1 MRWLKFGFCLV
12 ATYLL
17 AGCAAL
23 STEPTARVDRSME
36 TELPDYTGP
45 RAKAT
50 VSKFSWKADKKE
62 AGVTEGLQDMLTT
75 LLVQSK
81 RFRVVERQE
90 FGVIKDEIALGESGY
105 IGKGEGAEKGNV
117 KGADIL
123 VVAAITGWEPE
134 AEKTEAGLG
143 GLIPQAKILAGL
155 KGSIKK
161 SSMAMDIRI
170 IDASTSEVLAATRVE
185 GEAKEVGL
193 GGLVGVFSSVP
204 LGGGLSKYSKT
215 PMEKAVRVCM
225 KEAIK
230 YIIENTPKEYFKY

>member
-1 MRWLKFGFCLV
+1 MRWLSLYACII

-17 AGCAAL
+17 SGCAAL
-23 STEPTARVDRSME
+23 STEPKATVDRSME
-36 TELPDYTGP
+36 MELPDYTGP
-45 RAKAT
+45 KAKLT

-90 FGVIKDEIALGESGY
+90 FGAIKDEIAIGESGY
-105 IGKGEGAEKGNV
+105 IGKGEGVEKGNV

-143 GLIPQAKILAGL
+143 GLIPQTKILSGL

-161 SSMAMDIRI
+161 SSMAMEIRI
-170 IDASTSEVLAATRVE
+170 IDASTSEVLVATSVE

-193 GGLVGVFSSVP
+193 GGLAGTFGSVP

-230 YIIENTPKEYFKY
+230 YIIENTPKEYFRH